1 MSGYSEPLA
10 LGLLASAAAPIV
22 VVLAEKIPAR
32 MIEDEQLVRVSRTS
46 RCVTELAGILLV
58 AATMLAHGVTMQ
70 SLALCILTQ
79 VLLTLAMID
88 WKCCLLPHVLTLS
101 LLWLGLAAST
111 TLTPTKPTDAIYGA
125 ITGY

>member
-1 MSGYSEPLA
+1 VSGYSEPLA

-32 MIEDEQLVRVSRTS
+32 MIEDDQLGQVSRTG
-46 RCVTELAGILLV
+46 RCVTGLAAILLV

-70 SLALCILTQ
+70 SVALCVLTQ
-79 VLLTLAMID
+79 GLLTLAVID
-88 WKCCLLPHVLTLS
+88 WKYCRLPDVLTLP